1 MNGFGSTSSATSS
14 ARGASSHQR
23 GRTTSGSNGWGDA
36 GAGGSGWGTAA
47 HNNTSTSDGWNEL
60 SACGEQASSS
70 QWDAQPVGW
79 ESSGGGWGNTGT
91 GLGSGWGEDKIPDQ
105 SSKAPSA
112 VAVTKSAASTSSDT
126 PLGGTWT
133 DGNID
138 IGTATTSSSR
148 AMPPVSSPSEPDTTH
163 GEQLGDD
170 TAAQATADLSHSEHK
185 SSPSST
191 SVRQSLAIKSIR
203 MRPPQSDHN
212 HCVVSKSS
220 DADVKRF
227 VKSST

>member
-1 MNGFGSTSSATSS
+1 MTGFGSNSSATSS

-23 GRTTSGSNGWGDA
+23 GRTTSGSNGWGDG
-36 GAGGSGWGTAA
+36 GASGSGWGTTA

-60 SACGEQASSS
+60 SACDEQASSS
-70 QWDAQPVGW
+70 QWDAQPAGW
-79 ESSGGGWGNTGT
+79 GSSSGGWGNTGT
-91 GLGSGWGEDKIPDQ
+91 DLGSGWGEDKISDQ
-105 SSKAPSA
+105 TSKAPSA
-112 VAVTKSAASTSSDT
+112 VTKPAAPTSSDT

-138 IGTATTSSSR
+138 IGAATTSPSR
-148 AMPPVSSPSEPDTTH
+148 AMPPVSSPSEPDATH

-170 TAAQATADLSHSEHK
+170 AAAPATVDLSPSERK

-203 MRPPQSDHN
+203 MRPPQSDHG

-227 VKSST
+227 VRYFT